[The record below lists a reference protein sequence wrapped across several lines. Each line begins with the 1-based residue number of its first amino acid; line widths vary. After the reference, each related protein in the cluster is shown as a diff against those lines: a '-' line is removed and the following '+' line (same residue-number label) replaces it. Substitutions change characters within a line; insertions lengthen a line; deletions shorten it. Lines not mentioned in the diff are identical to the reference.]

1 MSVAA
6 ASKRTAM
13 GEQQLR
19 ELNGIPPRMLI
30 RAGSSLLVPRA
41 AKLNQDVATKVA
53 DNGQLSLTP
62 EIVLLRTLV
71 KAGKKDTVTSIASR
85 YKTTP
90 TNVAQWNSVNSSA
103 AFKPGQKVVVFLPAS
118 AAKKAG
124 SARKVVDAKR
134 SKKSG

>member
-1 MSVAA
+1 M
-6 ASKRTAM
+6 
-13 GEQQLR
+13 
-19 ELNGIPPRMLI
+19 
-30 RAGSSLLVPRA
+30 
-41 AKLNQDVATKVA
+41 A

-71 KAGKKDTVTSIASR
+71 KAGKKDTVASIASR

-90 TNVAQWNSVNSSA
+90 ANVAQWNSVNASA

-124 SARKVVDAKR
+124 PARKVVDAKR